1 MNVRLST
8 TLQLTLFSTILMG
21 AIWWNASASS
31 QQDRISRVG
40 LLNPNS
46 PAIARRYVEA
56 FRDELR
62 RLGYV
67 EHRNLVIEARY
78 AEGNAERLNALA
90 AELAQ
95 HKVDV
100 LFAPTEP
107 ALKAAKEAGAGIP
120 IVTVSCDPLEKLL
133 GSLSRPGGNATGFSC
148 VSSDLAGKRL
158 NLLKS
163 LVPNLKNVAMLY
175 NVWDAYEPDLRNVET
190 SAQVL
195 GLSVGR
201 FPVQSMA
208 DFEPAFA
215 AMEKEGRQAV
225 YISLS
230 GFANFHRRTFAQLA
244 LKHRL
249 PSVFGFREFPEE
261 GGLLSYGASNS
272 DGYRRA
278 AYFVD
283 RILKGASPK
292 DLPAEEPTRF
302 ELVINAKTAAALG
315 LTIPNAIFV
324 QADEVIE

>member
-1 MNVRLST
+1 MHVSIPARLR
-8 TLQLTLFSTILMG
+8 LTLFSTALMG
-21 AIWWNASASS
+21 AICWNVSASS
-31 QQDRISRVG
+31 QQDRIFRVG

-46 PAIARRYVEA
+46 PAIAHRYVEA

-62 RLGYV
+62 RLAYI
-67 EHRNLVIEARY
+67 EDRNLIIEARY
-78 AEGNAERLNALA
+78 AEGKVERLNGLA
-90 AELAQ
+90 SDLAQ
-95 HKVDV
+95 LKVDV

-158 NLLKS
+158 SLLKS
-163 LVPNLKNVAMLY
+163 MVPNLKNVAMLY
-175 NVWDAYEPDLRNVET
+175 NSGDAYEPDLRNTET
-190 SAQVL
+190 SAVVL

-201 FPVQSMA
+201 FPVQSVS

-215 AMEKEGRQAV
+215 AMEKQGLQAV

-230 GFANFHRRTFAQLA
+230 GFANFHRRTYAQLA

-249 PSVFGFREFPEE
+249 PSVFGFREFPED
-261 GGLLSYGASNS
+261 GGVLSYGASNS

-278 AYFVD
+278 AYFVT
-283 RILKGASPK
+283 KY
-292 DLPAEEPTRF
+292 
-302 ELVINAKTAAALG
+302 
-315 LTIPNAIFV
+315 
-324 QADEVIE
+324 